1 MGPETQLVAAIIAA
15 CVALVVAVLSPALE
29 SLRSRRQA
37 IADKFDEAVAA
48 LLVSQTARH
57 YPTNP
62 GAVGASWESEE
73 FRQYSVRMQQTGLE
87 YFWRKQEEARAAL
100 ARLEPFVPELRREL
114 TSQWEIPEERELN
127 IRAMLA
133 GRREE
138 AIKSEK
144 LLRPRTS
151 LRGRNKTVGPG

>member
-1 MGPETQLVAAIIAA
+1 
-15 CVALVVAVLSPALE
+15 
-29 SLRSRRQA
+29 
-37 IADKFDEAVAA
+37 
-48 LLVSQTARH
+48 
-57 YPTNP
+57 
-62 GAVGASWESEE
+62 VGASWESEE

-114 TSQWEIPEERELN
+114 TSQWEIPEERELI

-151 LRGRNKTVGPG
+151 LRGAIKQ